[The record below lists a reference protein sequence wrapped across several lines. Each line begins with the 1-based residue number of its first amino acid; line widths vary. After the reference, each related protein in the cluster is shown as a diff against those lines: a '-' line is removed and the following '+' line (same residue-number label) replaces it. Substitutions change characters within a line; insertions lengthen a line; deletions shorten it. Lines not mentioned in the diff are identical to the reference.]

1 MTERE
6 RLIELID
13 DSNVLQCCGCHYNSI
28 DYYKN
33 KIADYL
39 LANGVIVPPC
49 KVGDTLFFAD
59 AIFGEVLKA
68 KVIVIEINY
77 FTEPQLWL
85 TIEYNSPYTGTQEY
99 KSRIDL
105 MIGKTVFLTKEEAE
119 KALKERERK

>member
-6 RLIELID
+6 RLIDMID
-13 DSNVLQCCGCHYNSI
+13 KALDKHESTIENYVHPEQEW
-28 DYYKN
+28 
-33 KIADYL
+33 IADYL
-39 LANGVIVPPC
+39 LTNGVIVRPC

>member
-6 RLIELID
+6 RLIEL
-13 DSNVLQCCGCHYNSI
+13 LNSWG
-28 DYYKN
+28 N
-33 KIADYL
+33 KENDGVRAESITDYL
-39 LANGVIVPPC
+39 LENGVIVPPC
-49 KVGDTLFFAD
+49 KAGDTLFFAD

-119 KALKERERK
+119 KALERSKENGNL